1 MEREQPMRAALYVR
15 VSTDEQA
22 TEGYSL
28 DAQISKLKNYCR
40 FEGWE
45 VAAVYCEEGES
56 GRSIKRPQY
65 QKMMSE
71 SDTWDVILVYKM
83 DRIHRNSVN
92 FANMMED
99 LNRMGK
105 DFCSVQEKFDT
116 STAMGRFV
124 RDITE
129 RIAQLESEQIGE
141 RVKQGMER
149 KAKFGTGFL
158 GSGHPY
164 GYSYKRGKLNIEKD
178 EMYTVRAIYNMYVGG
193 HSMENIAEYLNNGNI
208 PSKTGGKW
216 YKSTIYGIL
225 HNPLYAG
232 FVKWDGIIKPG
243 EHSAIIELE
252 TYEKINGRLS
262 ISEF

>member
-1 MEREQPMRAALYVR
+1 MEQKRTLRAALYVR

-22 TEGYSL
+22 NEGFSL
-28 DAQISKLKNYCR
+28 DAQVSKLKAYCKL
-40 FEGWE
+40 EGWT
-45 VAAVYCEEGES
+45 VSAVYCEEGES

-71 SDTWDVILVYKM
+71 SDSWDVILVYKM

-92 FANMMED
+92 FAKMMEELD
-99 LNRMGK
+99 HKGK
-105 DFCSVQEKFDT
+105 EFCSVQEKFDT

-124 RDITE
+124 RDVME

-149 KAKFGTGFL
+149 KAKFGAGLL

-164 GYSYKRGKLNIEKD
+164 GYDNKYGRLSVNE
-178 EMYTVRAIYNMYVGG
+178 EEQYTVRAIFNMYINGT
-193 HSMENIAEYLNNGNI
+193 SMDRIAESLN
-208 PSKTGGKW
+208 KGGVPAKRGGIW
-216 YKSTIYGIL
+216 YKSTVYGIL

-232 FVKWDGIIKPG
+232 YVKWDGHIRPG
-243 EHSAIIELE
+243 DHSAIIELD
-252 TYEKINGRLS
+252 TFEKVNGPLD
-262 ISEF
+262 ISK